1 MIETINLIEPR
12 ANNYWKKCE
21 HEEGGGVKF
30 ELSNIL
36 GGDWIV
42 LSITIYSQINVNT
55 GDIKADFK
63 FPTGNPG
70 VLLKRGTE
78 NGTENGM
85 KRKTKWKLRRKTNI
99 VIALIQMLTN
109 ENDLK

>member
-1 MIETINLIEPR
+1 MR
-12 ANNYWKKCE
+12 K
-21 HEEGGGVKF
+21 GGVKF

-63 FPTGNPG
+63 LSTGNP
-70 VLLKRGTE
+70 VHCVE
-78 NGTENGM
+78 
-85 KRKTKWKLRRKTNI
+85 
-99 VIALIQMLTN
+99 
-109 ENDLK
+109 